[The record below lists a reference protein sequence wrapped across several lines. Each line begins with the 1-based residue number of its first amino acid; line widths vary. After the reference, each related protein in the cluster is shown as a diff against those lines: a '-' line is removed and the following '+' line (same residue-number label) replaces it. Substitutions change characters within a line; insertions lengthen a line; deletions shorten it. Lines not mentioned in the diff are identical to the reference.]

1 MIDKLHCCCFFGHRK
16 IKETEELK
24 EAVCNAVEDLI
35 TSKNVDTFYF
45 GSKSDFDDFC
55 HSIVTELKEK
65 YPHIQRIYVRAEFP
79 YIDDSYRNYLL
90 ERYEDTYYPE
100 RMVDAGKAAYVERN
114 YEMINNSKYCIVYYD
129 ENYAPP
135 RRRNSRRDLTDYQ
148 PKSGTKVAYDY
159 AIKKSDV
166 INVFQKK
173 ENMENV

>member
-1 MIDKLHCCCFFGHRK
+1 MDKLHCCCFFGHRK

-114 YEMINNSKYCIVYYD
+114 YEMINNIKYCIV
-129 ENYAPP
+129 
-135 RRRNSRRDLTDYQ
+135 
-148 PKSGTKVAYDY
+148 
-159 AIKKSDV
+159 
-166 INVFQKK
+166 
-173 ENMENV
+173 